1 MIHKRRENVEL
12 KVATYIIKKFNAK
25 KIYNVGK
32 KKLKKF
38 NAKNVYNDGKKK
50 KNFFYF
56 NSKYLNK
63 M

>member
-1 MIHKRRENVEL
+1 MP
-12 KVATYIIKKFNAK
+12 KKYTMLVK
-25 KIYNVGK
+25 K